1 MRRALFLALLATTAC
16 SGPTPSTDNNATTEA
31 AAPHA
36 YLVAERAKVARI
48 EMAPRTD
55 FLTDEERQVVN
66 LLIQASDLMNPIYLR
81 QVAVDNPATRA
92 AIAASKGGDRDL
104 LLDMFDLY
112 FGPWDGFD
120 ENKPFWGDQA
130 WPEGAGFYPTDMTRA
145 EYDQWLAQHPQDKA
159 AFASLYTVIRRTP
172 EGGLKA
178 VPYSVEYKE
187 WLEPAAALLDKA
199 AAITTNPSLK
209 TFLSLRA
216 RAFRTDDYYASE
228 LAWMDLKDTPIEI
241 AIGPYEVY
249 TDRLFGQKAAFE
261 SFVTLKDPE
270 ESAALAHYK
279 AYLRDM
285 EANLPVP
292 ETYKNFK
299 RGFESPIA
307 VAEQVRGGGDN
318 VPGGQTI
325 AFNLPNDERVRE
337 AKGAKKVILANVL
350 GAKYD
355 RVLAP
360 MAPLVLVGDQ
370 AALVAKKYMQLET
383 LFHELSHSLGPGT
396 ITLGGQQ
403 TTVNDAL
410 KEQAS
415 AIEEGKADVMGAYN
429 ILFMMQKGELPAAE
443 KDQLFA
449 TYFAGMFRA
458 MRFGVTEAHGHG
470 AAMQYGYL
478 KAKGAFA
485 WDAGAKRYRID
496 AAKMEAGIRDLVHDI
511 VLLQGNGDYAGVK
524 AFMARHAVLDDNAK
538 AVIAS
543 MTAIPVDIQPIYPDR
558 V

>member
-1 MRRALFLALLATTAC
+1 MRRALFLALLATAAC
-16 SGPTPSTDNNATTEA
+16 SGPTSTDNNTAATEA
-31 AAPHA
+31 VASHA
-36 YLVAERAKVARI
+36 YLTAERAKVARI
-48 EMAPRTD
+48 DMAPRTD

-66 LLIQASDLMNPIYLR
+66 LLIEASDLMSQIYLR
-81 QVAVDNPATRA
+81 QVAVDNPETRA
-92 AIAASKGGDRDL
+92 AIDAAKGGDHDL
-104 LLDMFDLY
+104 LLNLFDLN
-112 FGPWDGFD
+112 FGPWNRFD
-120 ENKPFWGDQA
+120 ENKPFWGGKP
-130 WPEGAGFYPTDMTRA
+130 WPEGAGFYPTDMTRDD
-145 EYDQWLAQHPQDKA
+145 YDQWLAKHPQDKE

-209 TFLSLRA
+209 KFLSLRA
-216 RAFRTDDYYASE
+216 KAFRTDDYYASE

-270 ESAALAHYK
+270 ESAALAKYK
-279 AYLRDM
+279 AYLKDM

-292 ETYKNFK
+292 DAYKNFK

-307 VAEQVRGGGDN
+307 VAEQVHGGGDN
-318 VPGGQTI
+318 VPGSQTI

-337 AKGAKKVILANVL
+337 AKGAKKVILSNVL

-370 AALVAKKYMQLET
+370 ARLVVKKYMQLET

-396 ITLGGQQ
+396 ITVDGRQ
-403 TTVNDAL
+403 TTVNDEL

-429 ILFMMQKGELPAAE
+429 ILFMMAKGELPAAE
-443 KDQLFA
+443 KNQLLA
-449 TYFAGMFRA
+449 TYFTGIFRA
-458 MRFGVTEAHGHG
+458 MRFGAAEAHGHG

-478 KAKGAFA
+478 KAKGAFT
-485 WDAGAKRYRID
+485 WDGAAKRYRID
-496 AAKMEAGIRDLVHDI
+496 DAKMEAGIRDLVHDI

-524 AFMARHAVLDDNAK
+524 AFMARYAVLDEQAE
-538 AVIAS
+538 AVIGS
-543 MTAIPVDIQPIYPDR
+543 MKDIPVDIQPAYPGK